1 MSGEKHD
8 AEELKEVLSV
18 VSTEI
23 PKLLESISNMI
34 YNRDNAENFGK
45 SVAVF
50 YKQMVDA
57 GMDQRQAF
65 ELTQKYMANFSMGG
79 MLGQVMGGAVKQGM
93 DKDFDDEMEKEIE
106 KKVREKMKKKLDEND
121 DE

>member
-1 MSGEKHD
+1 MSDNKHD
-8 AEELKEVLSV
+8 AEELKEVLGV

-34 YNRDNAENFGK
+34 YNKDNAENFGK

-57 GMDQRQAF
+57 GMDQKQAF

-79 MLGQVMGGAVKQGM
+79 MLGQVMGGAVKHGM
-93 DKDFDDEMEKEIE
+93 DKDTDDDIE
-106 KKVREKMKKKLDEND
+106 KKIREKIKKKLDEED

>member
-8 AEELKEVLSV
+8 AEELKEMLSV

-34 YNRDNAENFGK
+34 YNKDNAENFGK

-57 GMDQRQAF
+57 GMDKQQAF
-65 ELTQKYMANFSMGG
+65 ELTQKYLANFSMGG
-79 MLGQVMGGAVKQGM
+79 MLGQVIGGAAKHGPDREWDDAL
-93 DKDFDDEMEKEIE
+93 DKKIKKKMMKGLEEDDDE
-106 KKVREKMKKKLDEND
+106 
-121 DE
+121 

>member
-1 MSGEKHD
+1 MSDNKHD
-8 AEELKEVLSV
+8 AEELREVLGV

-34 YNRDNAENFGK
+34 YNKDNAENFGK

-57 GMDQRQAF
+57 GMDQKQAF
-65 ELTQKYMANFSMGG
+65 ELTQKYMTNFSMGG
-79 MLGQVMGGAVKQGM
+79 MLGQVIGGAAKNGVDREWHG
-93 DKDFDDEMEKEIE
+93 DIE
-106 KKVREKMKKKLDEND
+106 KKVREKMKKKLDEDD

>member
-1 MSGEKHD
+1 M
-8 AEELKEVLSV
+8 KEILGV
-18 VSTEI
+18 VSVEI

-34 YNRDNAENFGK
+34 YNKDNAENFGK

-57 GMDQRQAF
+57 GMDQKQAF

-79 MLGQVMGGAVKQGM
+79 MLGQVIGGAAKRSS
-93 DKDFDDEMEKEIE
+93 DKEDD
-106 KKVREKMKKKLDEND
+106 
-121 DE
+121 

>member
-1 MSGEKHD
+1 MASEKHD
-8 AEELKEVLSV
+8 AEELKEVLNV

-34 YNRDNAENFGK
+34 YNKDNAENFGK

-57 GMDQRQAF
+57 GMDQKQAF

-79 MLGQVMGGAVKQGM
+79 MLGQVIGGAARRGPDRDV
-93 DKDFDDEMEKEIE
+93 DEEIEKEIKE
-106 KKVREKMKKKLDEND
+106 SVREKIKKKLDED
-121 DE
+121 DDK

>member
-1 MSGEKHD
+1 MSDDKHD
-8 AEELKEVLSV
+8 AEELKKVLEV

-23 PKLLESISNMI
+23 PKLLESISEMI
-34 YNRDNAENFGK
+34 YNKDNAENFGK

-57 GMDQRQAF
+57 GMDEKQAF

-79 MLGQVMGGAVKQGM
+79 MLGQVMGGAAKHGD
-93 DKDFDDEMEKEIE
+93 DKD
-106 KKVREKMKKKLDEND
+106 
-121 DE
+121 

>member
-1 MSGEKHD
+1 MPYDGPD
-8 AEELKEVLSV
+8 AKEMKEILGV
-18 VSTEI
+18 VSVEI

-34 YNRDNAENFGK
+34 YNKDNAENFGK

-57 GMDQRQAF
+57 GMDQKQAF

-79 MLGQVMGGAVKQGM
+79 MLGQVIGGAAKRSS
-93 DKDFDDEMEKEIE
+93 DKEDD
-106 KKVREKMKKKLDEND
+106 
-121 DE
+121 

>member
-1 MSGEKHD
+1 MSYDGPD
-8 AEELKEVLSV
+8 AKELKEILGV

-34 YNRDNAENFGK
+34 YNKDNAENFGK

-57 GMDQRQAF
+57 GMDQKQAF

-79 MLGQVMGGAVKQGM
+79 MLGQVMGGAVRHGM
-93 DKDFDDEMEKEIE
+93 DKDLDDEVG
-106 KKVREKMKKKLDEND
+106 KKIKAKIMKKLDED
-121 DE
+121 DGE

>member
-8 AEELKEVLSV
+8 AEELKEVLGV

-34 YNRDNAENFGK
+34 YNKDNAENFGK

-57 GMDQRQAF
+57 GMDQKQAF
-65 ELTQKYMANFSMGG
+65 ELTQKYMSNFSMGG
-79 MLGQVMGGAVKQGM
+79 MLGQVIGNAARQGR
-93 DKDFDDEMEKEIE
+93 DDDLDDEMEREID
-106 KKVREKMKKKLDEND
+106 KKITERMKKKLDEVD